1 MLEFKEFNL
10 TYKNGKVL
18 SLSHNK
24 KINVQTLNKSKRT
37 KNNFFEN
44 SFKFF
49 LKK

>member
-24 KINVQTLNKSKRT
+24 KINVQTLNINPNGLKIISLKIHL
-37 KNNFFEN
+37 NF
-44 SFKFF
+44 S
-49 LKK
+49 